1 MKLWYFKVPCRGQ
14 VDAVIE
20 AETEEEAREILKTDD
35 WEMHDDYC
43 FDPDIAQARLINT
56 SPT

>member
-1 MKLWYFKVPCRGQ
+1 MKLWYFKIPCSGQ

-20 AETEEEAREILKTDD
+20 AETEEQAREILKTDD

-43 FDPDIAQARLINT
+43 FDPQVEKAKLTYT
-56 SPT
+56 SPV

>member
-1 MKLWYFKVPCRGQ
+1 MRLWYFKVPCSGQ

-20 AETEEEAREILKTDD
+20 AETEEQAREILKTDD

-43 FDPDIAQARLINT
+43 FDPRVEQATLVST
-56 SPT
+56 TPV

>member
-1 MKLWYFKVPCRGQ
+1 MKLWYFKIPCSGQ

-20 AETEEEAREILKTDD
+20 AETEEQAREILKTDD

-43 FDPDIAQARLINT
+43 FDPDTDKAVLT
-56 SPT
+56 SVDE

>member
-1 MKLWYFKVPCRGQ
+1 MKLWYFKIPCSGQ

-20 AETEEEAREILKTDD
+20 AETEEQAREILKTDD

-43 FDPDIAQARLINT
+43 FDPQVDKAVLT
-56 SPT
+56 STI